1 MTSLQPE
8 DLRRLPRLYVGASL
22 HPGASIEPSP
32 DQVHYLASVMRLAVG
47 DGVRLFNGRDGEWR
61 AAIIEIGRKR
71 ARLETRDQLRAQT
84 DLPNI
89 HYLFAPLKHAR
100 IDYVA
105 QKATELGAAR
115 LVPVLTAHTI
125 ARRVNLER
133 LRANAIEAAE
143 QCNLLSVPEIDA
155 PVELDSLLDHWE
167 GSRRL
172 IYCDESAPSANPL
185 PQLRDLAEKN
195 RDTPLAVLVGPE
207 GGFSPAEQQRLRAL
221 PGVIPISLGPRV
233 MRADTAA
240 IAALTLV
247 QATCGDWQ

>member
-1 MTSLQPE
+1 
-8 DLRRLPRLYVGASL
+8 
-22 HPGASIEPSP
+22 
-32 DQVHYLASVMRLAVG
+32 
-47 DGVRLFNGRDGEWR
+47 
-61 AAIIEIGRKR
+61 
-71 ARLETRDQLRAQT
+71 
-84 DLPNI
+84 
-89 HYLFAPLKHAR
+89 
-100 IDYVA
+100 
-105 QKATELGAAR
+105 
-115 LVPVLTAHTI
+115 VLTAHTI

-167 GSRRL
+167 GSRHL